1 MRRQNISMAKSV
13 SINSSLKPFNVRQ
26 NVSVVSDYM
35 KPRKMITLSTIP
47 TCDGKVKLY
56 SDILFSKE

>member
-1 MRRQNISMAKSV
+1 MAKSV